1 MAAMIPSIFNTNGDG
16 SLGPTQLVD
25 FLNILSIVC
34 FLLLVLLTLL
44 LLLVILLLV
53 ILLLVIILLV
63 ILLLFEFLYNDDND
77 SLAFLSS
84 AFLALI
90 SEGN

>member
-16 SLGPTQLVD
+16 SLGPTQLGD
-25 FLNILSIVC
+25 FLNILSTVC
-34 FLLLVLLTLL
+34 LFLLPVLLTLL
-44 LLLVILLLV
+44 LLLLLV
-53 ILLLVIILLV
+53 ILLLV

>member
-16 SLGPTQLVD
+16 SLGPTQLGD
-25 FLNILSIVC
+25 FLNILSTVC
-34 FLLLVLLTLL
+34 LFLLPVLLTLL
-44 LLLVILLLV
+44 LLLVIL
-53 ILLLVIILLV
+53 LLV

>member
-1 MAAMIPSIFNTNGDG
+1 MAAMIPSIFNTNGEG
-16 SLGPTQLVD
+16 SLGPTQLGD
-25 FLNILSIVC
+25 FLNILSTVC
-34 FLLLVLLTLL
+34 LFLLPVLLTLL

-53 ILLLVIILLV
+53 ILLL
-63 ILLLFEFLYNDDND
+63 FEILYNDDND

>member
-16 SLGPTQLVD
+16 SLGPTQLGD
-25 FLNILSIVC
+25 FLNILSTV
-34 FLLLVLLTLL
+34 FLFLVPVLLTLL
-44 LLLVILLLV
+44 LLLVILLL
-53 ILLLVIILLV
+53 LLLLL
-63 ILLLFEFLYNDDND
+63 EFLYNDDND

-90 SEGN
+90 REGN